1 MSENA
6 KLFMLGII
14 ILIDTYIII
23 KNEWD
28 KYDREQ
34 RRRHR

>member
-6 KLFMLGII
+6 KLLMLGII
-14 ILIDTYIII
+14 ILIDTCIII

-28 KYDREQ
+28 KYDRKQ
-34 RRRHR
+34 RRRRR

>member
-28 KYDREQ
+28 KYNREQ
-34 RRRHR
+34 RRRRR

>member
-1 MSENA
+1 MSANA

-23 KNEWD
+23 KNEWE

-34 RRRHR
+34 RRRRR

>member
-28 KYDREQ
+28 KYNRE
-34 RRRHR
+34 

>member
-6 KLFMLGII
+6 KLLMLGII

-34 RRRHR
+34 RRRRR

>member
-14 ILIDTYIII
+14 ILIDMLIII
-23 KNEWD
+23 KHEWE
-28 KYDREQ
+28 KEQ
-34 RRRHR
+34 KR